1 MDKGQ
6 QRKNPCSAMFTDR
19 VKRICA
25 LFLICLLPALAVG
38 GHLEEKLA
46 RLKKKETSA
55 DALEK
60 QEKEREIAALAKEL
74 LWTKENG
81 KTILTKE
88 EFGRVKE
95 RMSHT
100 YILDIAQ
107 MPEYS
112 EKMLSLL
119 SQLASKG
126 LPLEQFIIEAN
137 QTLALIEGEREEK

>member
-1 MDKGQ
+1 
-6 QRKNPCSAMFTDR
+6 MFTDR

-25 LFLICLLPALAVG
+25 LFLICLLPVLAVG
-38 GHLEEKLA
+38 GHLEEMLA

-107 MPEYS
+107 MSEYS